1 MIVLSSKIYWI
12 NFQNE
17 QATLEQASLTGSNRR
32 TILSD
37 HLFRPRS
44 LIIKDKF
51 IYWMDGL
58 SRNIRGRGFKLER
71 FNIESKMRETVC
83 HSEDVTI
90 TPFSMDVSDSLA
102 SVYVTD
108 WSSNAIWR
116 LDLNITEHER

>member
-1 MIVLSSKIYWI
+1 MISLSSKIYWI
-12 NFQNE
+12 NFRNE
-17 QATLEQASLTGSNRR
+17 RATLEQSSLTGSNRK

-37 HLFRPRS
+37 QLFRPRS

-58 SRNIRGRGFKLER
+58 SRNRRGRGFKLER
-71 FNIESKMRETVC
+71 YNIDSETRETVC

-90 TPFSMDVSDSLA
+90 NPFSMDVSDSLA

-116 LDLNITEHER
+116 LDLNITAHER

>member
-1 MIVLSSKIYWI
+1 MISLSSKVYWI
-12 NFQNE
+12 NFRNE
-17 QATLEQASLTGSNRR
+17 RATLEQSSLTGSNRK

-37 HLFRPRS
+37 QLFRPRS

-58 SRNIRGRGFKLER
+58 SRNRRGRGFKLER
-71 FNIESKMRETVC
+71 YNIDSETRETVC

-90 TPFSMDVSDSLA
+90 NPFSMDVSDSLS